1 MITVIYLIWAN
12 KLCGHF
18 QQETELANV
27 SMDRMPRHLHFEA
40 AYNGWEQ
47 DQQVW
52 ESNISGYNCTVVDKL
67 LFMWNFASGKCMP
80 WADQGMLWGR

>member
-27 SMDRMPRHLHFEA
+27 SMDRMPRHLHFKA

-52 ESNISGYNCTVVDKL
+52 ESNIVKL
-67 LFMWNFASGKCMP
+67 RQGSGK
-80 WADQGMLWGR
+80 DRQGMALKANLI